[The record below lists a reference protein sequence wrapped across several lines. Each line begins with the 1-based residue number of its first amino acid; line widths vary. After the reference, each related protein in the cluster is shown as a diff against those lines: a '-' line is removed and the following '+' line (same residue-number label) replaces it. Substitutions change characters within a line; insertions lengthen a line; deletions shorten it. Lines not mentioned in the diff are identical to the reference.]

1 MRPHRPSQRLPSRP
15 PPITLEPLAAT
26 QATNATADSPAAPS
40 ASDSVD
46 TPAAPSAPSTSAPS
60 ALFAAGESAAD
71 PTATAPAD
79 ASLTPGW
86 TQSGTCEWKIDAAG
100 KLTIRP
106 LGNGALGELG
116 VSSGYFPWYD
126 QRNSIT
132 SAVVEPG
139 VSTSWCQDMFREC
152 ENMVTADLSGLN
164 TQNVEG
170 MSCMFFFCKAL
181 KSVNLSGVT
190 TSNVKGMS
198 LMFAGCSSLE
208 SLNLTGFDTSNVTY
222 MNGMFDGT
230 SSLTSLDLS
239 SFDTSKVTLM
249 TNMFCGCTKLA
260 SVNVTSFNTANVT
273 KMLGMFEDCTSLEAL
288 DLSSFVIS
296 DSANIQFFFHKS
308 AKLSRLTLSAGQD
321 FTRANLREAEWADSA
336 GNLYAQTYTML
347 CANRDRAS
355 GVETYVVPRQPTD
368 GWTRVGTCEWMI
380 DAAGKLT
387 VRPLGNATWGSLG
400 LPSGFSPWYD
410 QRAAITSVAIEPG
423 VNTSWCRDM
432 FKDCQNM
439 IAADI
444 SGLNTAKVEDMG
456 SMFSGCKSLKTLDF
470 SSFDSESVTNMS
482 YMFSECESLES
493 LDLSSF
499 DTANVTNM
507 LAMFSNC
514 KSLKRLDLSSFD
526 TSNATNMNNMFSDC
540 DELEVLDLDSF
551 DTSNVNTTS
560 YLFARDAKLRTI
572 YVSRTFATPASA
584 MANDMFSYCTSLVGI
599 LGTTYDKAHTDAAY
613 ARIDGGLLAPGYLAL
628 KNGDVNC
635 NGRLNVV
642 DAQLAYDI
650 ALGKHT
656 ELPEYATMRSR
667 ADVAGAPDGGP
678 DGNITANDAFAIQY
692 AALHGWGV

>member
-1 MRPHRPSQRLPSRP
+1 MHPYRPSQRLPSRP
-15 PPITLEPLAAT
+15 PPITLEPLAAILS
-26 QATNATADSPAAPS
+26 AGVTADSPAAPS
-40 ASDSVD
+40 ASDPVD
-46 TPAAPSAPSTSAPS
+46 APAAPFAPASSASSA
-60 ALFAAGESAAD
+60 SAAN
-71 PTATAPAD
+71 PTAATLANAT
-79 ASLTPGW
+79 LTPGW
-86 TQSGTCEWKIDAAG
+86 TQSGTCEWVIDATG

-116 VSSGYFPWYD
+116 ISSGYFPWYD

-139 VSTSWCQDMFREC
+139 VSTSWCQDMFSEC

-170 MSCMFFFCKAL
+170 MNRMFFFCKAL
-181 KSVNLSGVT
+181 ESVNLSGVT

-208 SLNLTGFDTSNVTY
+208 SLDLTSFDTSNVTY
-222 MNGMFDGT
+222 MNGMFDGA

-296 DSANIQFFFHKS
+296 DSTNIQFLFHKS

-336 GNLYAQTYTML
+336 GNLYSQTYTML
-347 CANRDRAS
+347 CANRDRTS
-355 GVETYVVPRQPTD
+355 DVETYVVPRQPTD
-368 GWTRVGTCEWMI
+368 GWTRIGTCEWMI

-387 VRPLGNATWGSLG
+387 VRPLGNAAWGSLG
-400 LPSGFSPWYD
+400 LPSGFTPWYD
-410 QRAAITSVAIEPG
+410 QRATITSAVIEPG

-456 SMFSGCKSLKTLDF
+456 SMFSGCRSLKTLDF
-470 SSFDSESVTNMS
+470 GSFDSESVTNMG

-493 LDLSSF
+493 LDLSRLN
-499 DTANVTNM
+499 TAKVTNM

-514 KSLKRLDLSSFD
+514 KSLKKLDLSSFD
-526 TSNATNMNNMFSDC
+526 TSNVTNMNNMFSDC
-540 DELEVLDLDSF
+540 DELEVLDLDGF
-551 DTSNVNTTS
+551 DTSNVSIAS
-560 YLFARDAKLRTI
+560 YMFARDAKLRTI
-572 YVSRTFATPASA
+572 YVSRTFAIPASA
-584 MANDMFSYCTSLVGI
+584 MTNYMFSNCTSLVGI
-599 LGTTYDKAHTDAAY
+599 LGTTYDKAHTDATY
-613 ARIDGGLLAPGYLAL
+613 ARIDGGLLTPGYLAL
-628 KNGDVNC
+628 KSGDVNC

-650 ALGKHT
+650 ALGKHA
-656 ELPEYATMRSR
+656 ELPGYATMCSR
-667 ADVAGAPDGGP
+667 ADVAGAPVGGP

-692 AALHGWGV
+692 AALHSWGV